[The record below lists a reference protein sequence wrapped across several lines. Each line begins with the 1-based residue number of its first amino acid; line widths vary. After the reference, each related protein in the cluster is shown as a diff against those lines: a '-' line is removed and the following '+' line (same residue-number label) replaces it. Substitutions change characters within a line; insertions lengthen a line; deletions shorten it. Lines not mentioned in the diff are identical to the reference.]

1 MLWNSESAMMTL
13 SDLMELVD
21 EAIGKAGRDLGR
33 VNVLIAGRTGVGK
46 STLINS
52 VFHEDFVDT
61 GQGRPVTRTTRL
73 IAKEG
78 VPLGI
83 WDTRGL
89 EMSDFEETLG
99 ELMQLIEARA
109 REPEIQDHIHVAWI
123 CLHEDL
129 RRVEDAETKLC
140 TELAER
146 MPVLGVITKARQ
158 DNGFRAKV
166 QRLLPETRNVV
177 RVRAIEEKLDEL
189 GTLPPMGLDT
199 LVEAT
204 RELLPEGIRA
214 AWIAA
219 QKVKLERKKQQ
230 AHRVVAAAAASAFGT
245 AAVPIPFAGALVLVP
260 IQIGMLAGISV
271 IFGFDVSRSFL
282 RVLAT
287 TAIGAPGTTLT
298 GRVVAANLLKLIPGA
313 GALLGG
319 MISAVT
325 AAALTTALGEVYI
338 ASLAAAF
345 AKADGQT
352 PDTDSV
358 EHEFKER
365 MLIRTGEKSG

>member
-1 MLWNSESAMMTL
+1 MTL
-13 SDLMELVD
+13 SDLIEIVD
-21 EAIGKAGRDLGR
+21 EAIKNAGRDLGR
-33 VNVLIAGRTGVGK
+33 VNVLIAGRTGIGK

-52 VFHEDFVDT
+52 VFHGDLADT
-61 GQGRPVTRTTRL
+61 GQGRPVTKTTRL
-73 IAKEG
+73 ITKEG

-89 EMSDFEETLG
+89 EMAGFEKTLD
-99 ELMQLIEARA
+99 ELMHLIEARA

-123 CLHEDL
+123 CLHEDG

-158 DNGFRAKV
+158 DDGFHAEV
-166 QRLLPETRNVV
+166 QRLLPKTRNVV
-177 RVRAIEEKLDEL
+177 RVRAIEEKFDEL
-189 GTLPPMGLDT
+189 VTLPPMGLDK

-204 RELLPEGIRA
+204 HELLPEGIRA

-219 QKVKLERKKQQ
+219 QRVKLEQKKKQ
-230 AHRVVAAAAASAFGT
+230 AHRVVAGAAASAAAA
-245 AAVPIPFAGALVLVP
+245 AAVPIPFTGALVLVP
-260 IQIGMLAGISV
+260 IQIGMLASISV
-271 IFGFDVSRSFL
+271 IFGLDVSRAFL
-282 RVLAT
+282 RLLAT
-287 TAIGAPGTTLT
+287 TAIGAPGAALA
-298 GRVVAANLLKLIPGA
+298 GRVVAANLLKLIPG
-313 GALLGG
+313 GGTLLGG
-319 MISAVT
+319 AISAVT
-325 AAALTTALGEVYI
+325 AGTLTTALGELYI

-358 EHEFKER
+358 EREFKELMKGR
-365 MLIRTGEKSG
+365 RKA